1 LSPEPFCAKSIKK
14 WIINTAKKTEE
25 DIGKILREAG
35 HCTLIMDGWTS
46 DGTSTHYI
54 AMFAGFINQSNEYEE
69 VLLGIQP
76 TLEEDDLGANSHI
89 DLFDSTLALYGLTK
103 DNVACFIC
111 DNCNTNKSISNKWG
125 IPMIGCASHRL
136 NLAIRHWIEEQYQ
149 VDGRGVKTYLKDALK
164 SLATLMSKASNLKA
178 AAKLR
183 EVTFEAYGRELS
195 AKKENDTRWTS
206 TMAMTD
212 RYLKIRPELK
222 KLDALDEYQLS
233 KAENKIIMEVAKPH
247 FMILFQLTKSLQFHE
262 LDLLFV
268 RQEFDLL
275 LADEEFAC
283 MSEFLAPDADIV
295 ACPDFE
301 NGLVKIMKSETLSVA
316 EAHACRFLKKNTAA
330 SGSTSMDEEENELTS
345 LERLERHRKKH
356 KASHC
361 APTGDNANK
370 AYIDVFK
377 LISPTSNSCERLF
390 SEAKYILVPHRR
402 GLSPITFESIIY
414 LKKNHKHWDVK
425 TVGKAMRMAPVPV
438 EEEEPMED

>member
-1 LSPEPFCAKSIKK
+1 
-14 WIINTAKKTEE
+14 
-25 DIGKILREAG
+25 
-35 HCTLIMDGWTS
+35 MDGWTS

-76 TLEEDDLGANSHI
+76 TLDEDDLGANAHI
-89 DLFDSTLALYGLTK
+89 ALFESTLALYGLIK

-125 IPMIGCASHRL
+125 ISMIGCASHPL

-149 VDGRGVKTYLKDALK
+149 VDDRGVKTYLSEALK

-222 KLDALDEYQLS
+222 KIDALDEYQLS

-247 FMILFQLTKSLQFHE
+247 FMIIFQLTSQ
-262 LDLLFV
+262 V
-268 RQEFDLL
+268 
-275 LADEEFAC
+275 
-283 MSEFLAPDADIV
+283 S
-295 ACPDFE
+295 
-301 NGLVKIMKSETLSVA
+301 
-316 EAHACRFLKKNTAA
+316 
-330 SGSTSMDEEENELTS
+330 
-345 LERLERHRKKH
+345 
-356 KASHC
+356 
-361 APTGDNANK
+361 
-370 AYIDVFK
+370 
-377 LISPTSNSCERLF
+377 
-390 SEAKYILVPHRR
+390 
-402 GLSPITFESIIY
+402 
-414 LKKNHKHWDVK
+414 
-425 TVGKAMRMAPVPV
+425 PVP
-438 EEEEPMED
+438 

>member
-1 LSPEPFCAKSIKK
+1 
-14 WIINTAKKTEE
+14 
-25 DIGKILREAG
+25 
-35 HCTLIMDGWTS
+35 
-46 DGTSTHYI
+46 
-54 AMFAGFINQSNEYEE
+54 
-69 VLLGIQP
+69 
-76 TLEEDDLGANSHI
+76 
-89 DLFDSTLALYGLTK
+89 
-103 DNVACFIC
+103 
-111 DNCNTNKSISNKWG
+111 
-125 IPMIGCASHRL
+125 
-136 NLAIRHWIEEQYQ
+136 
-149 VDGRGVKTYLKDALK
+149 
-164 SLATLMSKASNLKA
+164 MSKASNLKA

-183 EVTFEAYGRELS
+183 EATFEVYGRELS

-206 TMAMTD
+206 TMVMTD

-222 KLDALDEYQLS
+222 QIDALDEYQLS

-316 EAHACRFLKKNTAA
+316 EAHACSHLKMTTTA
-330 SGSTSMDEEENELTS
+330 SGSTSMDEEENELST

-356 KASHC
+356 KANHC

-377 LISPTSNSCERLF
+377 LISPTSNSCERLV

-402 GLSPITFESIIY
+402 GLFPITIESIIY

-425 TVGKAMRMAPVPV
+425 TVGKAMLMAP
-438 EEEEPMED
+438 EEEGEEPMED